1 MDDYLIE
8 NLCFSVSQKKK
19 MDIKKFT
26 LPHAIRMDDYCY
38 FLFAVE
44 ARQPFLDHR
53 VIELGIE
60 SREKYMIRKG
70 YSKFILRQVVRDYI
84 PINRRLDKKKVGLNL
99 PFDSWIKNELRY
111 WVANN
116 LEKKNNPIFNYASFK
131 STKSIISEH
140 LSDFKNHSLKLWDL
154 CLLNQWL
161 IKNQGYILND

>member
-1 MDDYLIE
+1 
-8 NLCFSVSQKKK
+8 

-44 ARQPFLDHR
+44 ARQPFWT
-53 VIELGIE
+53 IELLNLGIE

-84 PINRRLDKKKVGLNL
+84 PINRRLDKKVGLNL

-116 LEKKNNPIFNYASFK
+116 LEKRTIQFL
-131 STKSIISEH
+131 TMH
-140 LSDFKNHSLKLWDL
+140 
-154 CLLNQWL
+154 LLNLQNQSYL
-161 IKNQGYILND
+161 SICQISKIFIKTLGFVFAKSMVNKESRIYFK